1 MSTVKFTKQWLGERL
16 GKASKTVE
24 PEIDA
29 QVIALRDTQRRY
41 QLLLQSARAL
51 SANFAA
57 TVKSE
62 RAMADLFTEM
72 AHNSPELQV
81 QLTAN
86 SESQRVVARNG
97 DSLIGKSE
105 HETFH
110 TPCSAFSVMPCFGII
125 SSNYNLL
132 YFCAVSLNF
141 FTTGLDTLCS
151 KTIEDTLLTVSQC
164 EKARYV
170 HVT

>member
-24 PEIDA
+24 PEIEA
-29 QVIALRDTQRRY
+29 QVVALRDTQRRY

-57 TVKSE
+57 TVRSE

-86 SESQRVVARNG
+86 SESQRVVAKNG
-97 DSLIGKSE
+97 DSLIGKSK

-110 TPCSAFSVMPCFGII
+110 APCSAFSV
-125 SSNYNLL
+125 
-132 YFCAVSLNF
+132 
-141 FTTGLDTLCS
+141 
-151 KTIEDTLLTVSQC
+151 
-164 EKARYV
+164 
-170 HVT
+170 

>member
-29 QVIALRDTQRRY
+29 QVVALRDTQRRY

-72 AHNSPELQV
+72 AHNSPELQA

-86 SESQRVVARNG
+86 SESQRVVAKNG

-110 TPCSAFSVMPCFGII
+110 APCSAFSVIPSFGII
-125 SSNYNLL
+125 SSKYNYLC
-132 YFCAVSLNF
+132 FCAVSLNF

-170 HVT
+170 NVI